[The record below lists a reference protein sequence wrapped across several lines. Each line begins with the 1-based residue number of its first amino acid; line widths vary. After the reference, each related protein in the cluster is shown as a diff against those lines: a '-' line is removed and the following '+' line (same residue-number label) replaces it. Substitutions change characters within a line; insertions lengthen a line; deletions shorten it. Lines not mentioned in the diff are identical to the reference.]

1 MKKIFFFLLAS
12 TLFFASCVK
21 QKFDEPTLAS
31 STVDFTA
38 NTTIAAL
45 KKLHTTGGLELIK
58 TDIIIEGTV
67 IADDASGNFYKT
79 IVIQDATAGIEVK
92 INVAGLANDFPIGSK
107 VLIKCNGLTL
117 GDYAGLT
124 QLGGGNMIDA
134 KGNTVLASIE
144 QLLIGSYIFK
154 AGKGAVITPKVV
166 KISDLNNSLASTLI
180 QIDNVEFAK
189 LSFGV
194 PFADGTKKVIAINRN
209 LVDCTGG
216 TMFLRT
222 SSFATFVNDLTPTGN
237 GSIVGVYSTF
247 NVDKQL
253 YLRDLNDVSKMTNT
267 RCDGT
272 TGGGGT
278 GGTGGGSTE
287 LFAIGDLRAV
297 FTGTKTTA
305 PANKYIKGVVISDA
319 VNKNVQPSSC
329 IVQGDD
335 GKGITVRFTATHP
348 YLLGDA
354 IQVDVAGLEISEYN
368 GLLQVN
374 NVPLANAKKLGKGT
388 LPTPKKLTIAQI
400 IADFENV
407 ESTLV
412 AIDNCSHTASKYG
425 GNVILDDKTGK
436 ITLFTSSSATLTATF
451 AADVP
456 VSNVLNIVGIIGQY
470 TTATANTN
478 QIQMRNLA
486 DATKGTGGTG
496 GGTAIVE
503 PIGTIRSYFTGTLTK
518 VPANKALRGVV
529 ISDKDGKNIPAL
541 NVIVQGDDGKG
552 ILVRLTGT
560 NTFPLGEL
568 LEIDASNM
576 ELSEFNG
583 LLQLNKIPLV
593 NVKDLGKGVLP
604 TPKVVTLGQLATDA
618 ESLESTLV
626 QVKNV
631 DFGGADKY
639 GGTIKITDGTGTFDL
654 FTSTSATYTAVFGA
668 DVPPTGVKTLTAIV
682 SQFTTYQL
690 QMRNAGDVK

>member
-12 TLFFASCVK
+12 TLFITSCVK
-21 QKFDEPTLAS
+21 QKFDEPTLAD
-31 STVDFTA
+31 STVDFKS

-45 KKLHTTGGLELIK
+45 KKLHTTGALEQIK
-58 TDIIIEGTV
+58 TDVIVEGTV
-67 IADDASGNFYKT
+67 IADDASNNYYKT
-79 IVIQDATAGIEVK
+79 IVIQDSTAGIDVK
-92 INVAGLANDFPIGSK
+92 ITAASLFNDFPMGSK

-117 GDYAGLT
+117 GDYFGLT
-124 QLGGGNMIDA
+124 QLGGGSALDT
-134 KGNTVLASIE
+134 KGNIVLAGIE
-144 QLLIGSYIFK
+144 QALISTYVFK
-154 AGKGAVITPKVV
+154 AGKGTVITPRVV
-166 KISDLNNSLASTLI
+166 KIADLNSNLASTLI

-189 LSFGV
+189 LHFGV
-194 PFADGTKKVIAINRN
+194 PFADGPKKSTQNRN
-209 LVDCTGG
+209 LVDCNGG
-216 TMFLRT
+216 TVFVRT
-222 SSFATFVNDLTPTGN
+222 SGYATFVNDLTPTGN
-237 GSIVGVYSTF
+237 GTIIGVYSTY
-247 NVDKQL
+247 NTDKQL
-253 YLRDLNDVSKMTNT
+253 YIRDLGDVSKMTNT

-272 TGGGGT
+272 TGGGT
-278 GGTGGGSTE
+278 GGTGGTSTQE
-287 LFAIGDLRAV
+287 IKMGDLRAI

-305 PANKYIKGVVISDA
+305 PANKFIKGVVISDA

-329 IVQGDD
+329 IVQGAD
-335 GKGITVRFTATHP
+335 GKGITVRFTGTHP

-354 IQVDVAGLEISEYN
+354 IQVDVAGMEISEYN

-374 NVPLANAKKLGKGT
+374 NVPLANAKNLGKGT

-412 AIDNCSHTASKYG
+412 AIDNCSHTATKYG
-425 GNVILDDKTGK
+425 GNVVLDDKTGK
-436 ITLFTSSSATLTATF
+436 ITLYTSSSATLTATF

-470 TTATANTN
+470 TTATGNTN

-486 DATKGTGGTG
+486 DATKGSGGTTG
-496 GGTAIVE
+496 GGSANVE
-503 PIGTIRSYFTGTLTK
+503 PIGTIRGYFTGTLTK
-518 VPANKALRGVV
+518 APANKALRGVV
-529 ISDKDGKNIPAL
+529 ISDKDGKNIPTL
-541 NVIVQGDDGKG
+541 NAVIQGEDGKG
-552 ILVRLTGT
+552 ILVRFTAAHT
-560 NTFPLGEL
+560 YPLGQL

-583 LLQLNKIPLV
+583 VLQLNKVPLT
-593 NVKDLGKGVLP
+593 NVKDLGKGTLP
-604 TPKVVTLGQLATDA
+604 TPKVITLGQLATDA

-631 DFGGADKY
+631 DFGGAAKY

-668 DVPPTGVKTLTAIV
+668 DVPPAGAKTLTAIV

-690 QMRNAGDVK
+690 QMRNASDVK